1 MNERLTL
8 QDLIDLLAKKQE
20 ITKKDAELF
29 LRELIALITENI
41 EKNEPVKIKDFGTFK
56 LVKVN
61 SRRSV
66 DVNTGEAIEI
76 AAHYK
81 LSFAPDKSLREA
93 VNLPFSHFESII
105 LEDGVS
111 FDNIEDEAFNADGND
126 EYNSTDEVTILEE
139 DSIEEIVNENPKSE
153 DKIQEEVTEDTII
166 IEDQSPEID
175 STQDRKSDISDPKE
189 DAVIIKEEEKETEL
203 PIVENEKKEITTFL
217 EDRDIEDEYQSSKQS
232 SRKWR
237 YIYLGFFI
245 AIMLACF
252 TIGGLF
258 FNEISRFFSDKEPID
273 IAIITEQKDNLNPRK
288 TDTINIVSTVNTVKD
303 SIPNKPEITK
313 DAVNEEVIKSNTKSK
328 SLGEETIREGQTL
341 RLIALKYYGNK
352 SFWVYIYQ
360 ENKSKIRN
368 PNNVPIGTRLVI
380 PSLDKYNV
388 DPTNPQE
395 VKKAQKM
402 EGQIISETN

>member
-20 ITKKDAELF
+20 VTKKDAELF

-93 VNLPFSHFESII
+93 VNRPFSHFESII

-139 DSIEEIVNENPKSE
+139 DSIEEIVNENPKPE
-153 DKIQEEVTEDTII
+153 DKIQEEVAEDAII
-166 IEDQSPEID
+166 IEDQSPEED
-175 STQDRKSDISDPKE
+175 STHDRRSDISDSKE
-189 DAVIIKEEEKETEL
+189 DAVIIKEEGTEL

-217 EDRDIEDEYQSSKQS
+217 EDTDIEDEYQSSKKS

-245 AIMLACF
+245 VIMLTCF

-258 FNEISRFFSDKEPID
+258 FNEISRFFSGKEPID

-288 TDTINIVSTVNTVKD
+288 ADTINIASTVNTVKD
-303 SIPNKPEITK
+303 SIPNEPEK
-313 DAVNEEVIKSNTKSK
+313 AKGQVNEEGINSNTNSK
-328 SLGEETIREGQTL
+328 SLGEETIQEGQTL